1 MEQKKSSKDWLIE
14 LARYKR
20 KFEKFTATGQSI
32 VDRYRAEE
40 EKSVI
45 GTRFNILRSNKAVL
59 KPSLYAK
66 APNPV
71 VSRRYK
77 DKNPV
82 ARVASTILERCLSY
96 EINIYCDY
104 DNCLSSA
111 VDDRLLPGRGTAW
124 LRYEPVTEEQEY
136 QISNT
141 VEGEDYS
148 LENEESNAIA
158 GDEPLLQITN
168 ETTPCDYV
176 YWKDFAHNADARTW
190 EEVVWVARKVL
201 IEQNAGVERFGDIF
215 KTLPQAKQDED
226 TKEIEQT
233 TGKRSNIWEIWHRPS
248 KTVVWVCDG
257 YEFVLDEKPDPLNL
271 CEFFPCPK
279 PLYADTT
286 TDSLIPRPDFT
297 MYQDQADELDK
308 VTKKIDEITT
318 ALEVKGYYAKEE
330 SNLKNLLESGHNG
343 EMFPINNWQAILD
356 RGGISSMLDFYPIE
370 PLVNALNA
378 LEQRRSVLI
387 ETIYQLSGISD
398 IQRGSSDPNETASAQ
413 QIKAQFSSV
422 RLGKMKQDVAYFA
435 LSLLRMKAEVMAEK
449 YQDET
454 LVRMSGALD
463 LPEVQQ
469 NQQILPMALAMLRD
483 EVTRNFAI
491 EIETDTL
498 VEADQMAE
506 QQARTEFLGSLTP
519 FLEKSLMTAQAEPAI
534 LPAIK
539 EMVLFGVRGY
549 KVGETMESTIESVFD
564 SISEQA
570 KAQEGQPP
578 PPDPEQM
585 KLDAESQ
592 AKQMDMQ
599 LKAQESQT
607 KAQAEAQRLQLDQ
620 AKAGQD
626 VQLKQFEIQAKNEI
640 EIRKLDFEKWKVERQ
655 EQTKLLLAKMAQ
667 THDMNKAEVES
678 GNIEIDEEGNK
689 KPSQAI
695 EAIVLGI
702 AQGQAELVKVITESN
717 AMLIETLTNKL
728 NRPKVL
734 VKDANG
740 NKMAVPIDE

>member
-14 LARYKR
+14 LTRYKR
-20 KFEKFTATGQSI
+20 KFEKFTASGQAI

-40 EKSVI
+40 EKGAV

-66 APNPV
+66 APKPV
-71 VSRRYK
+71 VTRRYK

-136 QISNT
+136 QISNA

-201 IEQNAGVERFGDIF
+201 IEQDAGVERFGDIF
-215 KTLPQAKQDED
+215 KTLPQAKQDEE
-226 TKEIEQT
+226 TKEVEQT
-233 TGKRSNIWEIWHRPS
+233 TGKRSNIWEIWHKPS

-257 YEFVLDEKPDPLNL
+257 YEFLLDEKPDPLSL

-297 MYQDQADELDK
+297 MYQDQANELDK

-330 SNLKNLLESGHNG
+330 AGLKNLLQSGHNG
-343 EMFPINNWQAILD
+343 EMFPINNWQSILD
-356 RGGISSMLDFYPIE
+356 KGGITSMLDFYPIE

-519 FLEKSLMTAQAEPAI
+519 FLEKALMTAQAEPRI

-564 SISEQA
+564 SIGEQA
-570 KAQEGQPP
+570 KAQEVQPP
-578 PPDPEQM
+578 QPDPEQM
-585 KLDAESQ
+585 KLEAETQ

-599 LKAQESQT
+599 FKAQESQA
-607 KAQAEAQRLQLDQ
+607 KAQTEAQRLQLDQ

-626 VQLKQFEIQAKNEI
+626 VQLKQLEIQAKNEI

-655 EQTKLLLAKMAQ
+655 EQTKMMLAKMAQ
-667 THDMNKAEVES
+667 DHDMSRAEVES
-678 GNIEIDEEGNK
+678 GNVEMDEEGNK
-689 KPSQAI
+689 KPSQAV
-695 EAIVLGI
+695 EALVLGI
-702 AQGQAELVKVITESN
+702 AQGQADLVKAITESN
-717 AMLIETLTNKL
+717 AMLVEALAKGL
-728 NRPKVL
+728 NRPKML

-740 NKMAVPIDE
+740 NKMAVPIED

>member
-20 KFEKFTATGQSI
+20 KFEKFTVTGQSI

-66 APNPV
+66 APNPS

-226 TKEIEQT
+226 TKEVEQT
-233 TGKRSNIWEIWHRPS
+233 TGKRSNIWEIWHKPS

-330 SNLKNLLESGHNG
+330 SELKSLLQPGHNG

-356 RGGISSMLDFYPIE
+356 KGGIASMLDFYPIE

-549 KVGETMESTIESVFD
+549 KIGETMESTIESVFD

-570 KAQEGQPP
+570 KAQEGQPQ
-578 PPDPEQM
+578 PDPEQM
-585 KLDAESQ
+585 KLEAEAQS
-592 AKQMDMQ
+592 KQMDMQ

-667 THDMNKAEVES
+667 TYDMNKAEVAS

-695 EAIVLGI
+695 EAIVMGI

-717 AMLIETLTNKL
+717 AMLIETLTNKI